1 MVDLPDRTGVADAAR
16 SAAGRPG
23 PLPRAR
29 LGEHVYDELLAR
41 LLSHRLEPGQRLT
54 IDALARELGVSQTP
68 IREAMQ
74 RLEAGGVV
82 VRTHLAGY
90 RVAPQ
95 LTREQFE
102 ELVEVRLLLEPA
114 AARWAAQRMDA
125 AAVADLAALATS
137 LQGAAGE
144 PEGTSYAVFAGLD
157 ARFHDAVAAGSGNAV
172 VRDCLARMHTH
183 VKLLRL
189 GSGQRVRTEAVAEHQ
204 AVVDAVAARDPEA
217 GAAAMLAPVQRS
229 AARFAAAF
237 DD

>member
-1 MVDLPDRTGVADAAR
+1 MSGTARGRRAA
-16 SAAGRPG
+16 

-29 LGEHVYDELLAR
+29 LGDHVYDELLAR
-41 LLSHRLEPGQRLT
+41 LLSNRLEPGERLA

-95 LTREQFE
+95 LTREQFD
-102 ELVEVRLLLEPA
+102 ELVQVRLLLEPA
-114 AARWAAQRMDA
+114 AARWAADRMDDD
-125 AAVADLAALATS
+125 AVAHLRGLVDS
-137 LQGAAGE
+137 LEAAAGE

-157 ARFHDAVAAGSGNAV
+157 AQFHDAVAAGSGNGV

-189 GSGQRVRTEAVAEHQ
+189 SSGRGVRTEAVEEHQ
-204 AVVDAVAARDPEA
+204 AVVDAVAAHDAEA
-217 GAAAMLAPVQRS
+217 AAAAMLHHVQRS
-229 AARFAAAF
+229 ASRFAPAF

>member
-1 MVDLPDRTGVADAAR
+1 MVDPLH
-16 SAAGRPG
+16 

-29 LGEHVYDELLAR
+29 LGDQVYDELLAR
-41 LLSHRLEPGQRLT
+41 LLSHRLEPGERLA

-82 VRTHLAGY
+82 ARTHLAGY

-95 LTREQFE
+95 LTREQFD

-114 AARWAAQRMDA
+114 AAGWAARRMDDA
-125 AAVADLAALATS
+125 GVAGLRSLAAS
-137 LQGAAGE
+137 LGGTAGE

-189 GSGQRVRTEAVAEHQ
+189 SSGQSVRAEAVAEHE
-204 AVVDAVAARDPEA
+204 AVVDAVAAHDPA
-217 GAAAMLAPVQRS
+217 AAAAAMLAHVQRS

-237 DD
+237 DG